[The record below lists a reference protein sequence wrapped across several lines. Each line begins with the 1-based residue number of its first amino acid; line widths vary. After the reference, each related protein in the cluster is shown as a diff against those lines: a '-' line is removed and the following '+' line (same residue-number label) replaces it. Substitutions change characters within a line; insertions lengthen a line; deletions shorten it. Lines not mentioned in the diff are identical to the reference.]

1 LFGALVTGTSTR
13 QLDPSV
19 FPPEL
24 ASNLTSIIQG
34 LVVLFV
40 GADVL
45 ILYIWQARKRVGRR
59 ITPTKDS
66 PL

>member
-1 LFGALVTGTSTR
+1 MTGTSTR
-13 QLDPSV
+13 QLDPTV

-45 ILYIWQARKRVGRR
+45 ILYLWQARKQVGRR
-59 ITPTKDS
+59 ITPTKES